1 KQKNHKLAFLET
13 TEVNFASRR
22 DVERTGKDSLIKRT
36 CSQMFEAAST
46 LSLPGKMKKA
56 RNSYLVLNSHGEH
69 TKEKLVMWISPPSKE
84 TFSVIQGVKL
94 NLVFF
99 PFAK

>member
-1 KQKNHKLAFLET
+1 VAKRWGSKTGGLIPHFPQPASQCGSQLMFL
-13 TEVNFASRR
+13 S
-22 DVERTGKDSLIKRT
+22 SLL
-36 CSQMFEAAST
+36 SAAST